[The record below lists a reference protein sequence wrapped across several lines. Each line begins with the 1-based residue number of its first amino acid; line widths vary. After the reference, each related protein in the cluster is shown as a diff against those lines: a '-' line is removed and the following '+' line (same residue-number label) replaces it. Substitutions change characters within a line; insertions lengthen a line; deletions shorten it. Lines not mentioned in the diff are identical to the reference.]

1 MAKPLHRADPRRYL
15 RPMTHHDISLAGAV
29 VQARPSGALWWAG
42 VGVLAVSDLH
52 LGRAARRARH
62 GGALLPPYEALA
74 TLDRLEA
81 EIHALAPRV
90 VISLGDSFDDA
101 GAEAR
106 LDTAARARLIA
117 LATGR
122 RWVWIAG
129 NHDPAPSSLPG
140 EHLAE
145 LSVPAPD
152 GPVAFRHI
160 AETAGPEVSGHWHP
174 KARLG
179 RGPARACFMW
189 DGAKLILPAFGA
201 YVGGLDVGAPPLRA
215 LMPEGLALLTGLR
228 VIAAPLSGLRDQ
240 AGRRPNARAICA
252 P

>member
-1 MAKPLHRADPRRYL
+1 MPVRPGAQPRHRRRRPTAPPCIPIMAPIMAKPLHRADPRRYL

-122 RWVWIAG
+122 RCPDCGQPRPRPVI
-129 NHDPAPSSLPG
+129 PARRASGRAVRSRPRRPG
-140 EHLAE
+140 C
-145 LSVPAPD
+145 VPAHRRNRGARGV
-152 GPVAFRHI
+152 GPLASQSAVGAR
-160 AETAGPEVSGHWHP
+160 AGARVLYVGWR
-174 KARLG
+174 KADFACVRRVC
-179 RGPARACFMW
+179 RGP
-189 DGAKLILPAFGA
+189 
-201 YVGGLDVGAPPLRA
+201 
-215 LMPEGLALLTGLR
+215 
-228 VIAAPLSGLRDQ
+228 
-240 AGRRPNARAICA
+240 
-252 P
+252 